1 MANVTIYSLAKELN
15 MTPSMVS
22 RALNPGGKV
31 SEEKRRLVLT
41 AAKKYGFSPNK
52 FASRLSMKTLRIGII
67 MNNRYGTIKE
77 QMLSGIEEAHRQLKD
92 YKINYDITILN
103 PETSGADEYSDAMN
117 KYADCDGIILSGM
130 SSEKYAPLIR
140 SALEQTPNI
149 VQVQATND
157 ELDCLFSSK
166 HNEATASA
174 VSAEFLHTCLRQSPR
189 KNILLFTGDMESVLH
204 KKAKEAFSSACEE
217 YGLNLCDSV
226 DMKDN
231 EKYFKDILPSVFEK
245 HEGEIDGIYITSGIS
260 LPLCEY
266 LYERKIEVPLVV
278 FDVHDHI
285 KEYMKKG
292 VVCAAIFQNVS
303 KQMET
308 AFTQLSKHIISGDK
322 CEKVIYTDIHLVLKS
337 NMRQYD

>member
-22 RALNPGGKV
+22 RALNPCGKV
-31 SEEKRRLVLT
+31 SEEKRKLVLS
-41 AAKKYGFSPNK
+41 AAEKYGFSPNK
-52 FASRLSMKTLRIGII
+52 FASRLSMKSIRIGVII
-67 MNNRYGTIKE
+67 NNRYGTIKN

-92 YKINYDITILN
+92 YKINYEVTILN
-103 PETSGADEYSDAMN
+103 PEISRAEEYSDAIN
-117 KYADCDGIILSGM
+117 KYVNYDGIILSGM
-130 SSEKYAPLIR
+130 SSEKYAPLI
-140 SALEQTPNI
+140 STALEQNPNI

-157 ELDCLFSSK
+157 NIDCLFSSK

-174 VSAEFLHTCLRQSPR
+174 VAAEFLCSCLRKSPR
-189 KNILLFTGDMESVLH
+189 KNILLFTGDTESVLH
-204 KKAKEAFSSACEE
+204 RKAKEAFTSACEE

-245 HEGEIDGIYITSGIS
+245 HEGKIDGIYITSGIS

-266 LYERKIEVPLVV
+266 LYERKTEVPLVV

-285 KEYMKKG
+285 KDYMKNG
-292 VVCAAIFQNVS
+292 VVSAAIFQNVS

-308 AFTQLSKHIISGDK
+308 AFTQLSKHIISEDK
-322 CEKVIYTDIHLVLKS
+322 CEKVVFTDIHLVLKS
-337 NMRQYD
+337 NMYQYD